1 MKKRTLFVLLFIV
14 ALALQGCKG
23 GSQAEPTAI
32 PLPTA
37 APTATPVP
45 TVAAGDGGG
54 NAQAGEERVSPAD
67 GMIQVFIPA
76 GSFRMGGLDSKA
88 QSDEEPDRQVS
99 MHAFWMDKVEVTVGM
114 YKLCVEAG
122 ACEPPKDFT
131 SNSHEDYFSS
141 GKYDNYPVINVTW
154 GDAKAYCEWAGR
166 RLPTEAEW
174 EYAARG
180 TDFRTYPW
188 GDQRPDASL
197 ANFNRLANDTT
208 PVGTYPAGASP
219 FGVLDMAGNVWEW
232 VNDYYVPDY
241 YRLAGNQ
248 SPPGPVAPSASQ
260 GQRRVIRGGS
270 WIDTE
275 QDLRVSNRGFA
286 LGPDPEA
293 DLNTPAYFGEHSNRI
308 GFRCVADN

>member
-1 MKKRTLFVLLFIV
+1 MKRTFFVLLFIV
-14 ALALQGCKG
+14 ALALQGCN
-23 GSQAEPTAI
+23 GSGQAEPTAI
-32 PLPTA
+32 ALPTA
-37 APTATPVP
+37 APTGTPVP
-45 TVAAGDGGG
+45 TNEPADSGKAE
-54 NAQAGEERVSPAD
+54 AGEERVSPAD

-76 GSFRMGGLDSKA
+76 GSFRMGALDPKA
-88 QSDEEPDRQVS
+88 QADEEPDRQVS

-131 SNSHEDYFSS
+131 SNSHQDYFNS
-141 GKYDNYPVINVTW
+141 GKYDNYPVVNVTW

-180 TDFRTYPW
+180 ADFRTYPW

-208 PVGTYPAGASP
+208 AVGTYPAGASP
-219 FGVLDMAGNVWEW
+219 FGILDMAGNVWEW
-232 VNDYYVPDY
+232 VNDYYDPNY
-241 YRLAGNQ
+241 YQLAGNQ
-248 SPPGPVAPSASQ
+248 SPPGPVAPAAGQ

-286 LGPDPEA
+286 NGPDPEA
-293 DLNTPAYFGEHSNRI
+293 DLNSPAYFGEHSNRI
-308 GFRCVADN
+308 GFRCAADN